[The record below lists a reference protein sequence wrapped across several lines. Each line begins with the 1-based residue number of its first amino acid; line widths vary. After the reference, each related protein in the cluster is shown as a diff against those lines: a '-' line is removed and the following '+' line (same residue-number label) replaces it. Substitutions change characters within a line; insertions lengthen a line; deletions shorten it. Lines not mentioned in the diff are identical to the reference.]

1 MVGRA
6 NGRSISEFTTLF
18 PGNWSR
24 TSTQAISVP
33 NSTLIRTTIR
43 DAISVSLSDATACG
57 VVTAFQ
63 KLSRP
68 FSNDLETTAASGIRA
83 TMLRYQMTS
92 PRLRAA
98 PGMGTA
104 LGATGGA
111 ATVAWLAG
119 LSALP
124 LVLEDLRHDALLGV
138 EEVRVDLV

>member
-1 MVGRA
+1 
-6 NGRSISEFTTLF
+6 
-18 PGNWSR
+18 
-24 TSTQAISVP
+24 
-33 NSTLIRTTIR
+33 
-43 DAISVSLSDATACG
+43 
-57 VVTAFQ
+57 
-63 KLSRP
+63 
-68 FSNDLETTAASGIRA
+68 
-83 TMLRYQMTS
+83 MTR

-138 EEVRVDLV
+138 EEVRVDLVPAAELHDVEQVLRRRELVRAGRVLDDRAVALAHKDLLGRGRVQEIHEALGQLRLLGVAGRGERVLDQ